1 MSKTVCIEIPVELLP
16 DVVEMLTSAFVN
28 VSSKADQKQKRVSDL
43 EFELD
48 KLRNRNEYLEA
59 ENRRLTARK
68 EANDDF

>member
-1 MSKTVCIEIPVELLP
+1 MSKTVAIEIPRELLP
-16 DVVEMLTSAFVN
+16 YVAELLTSEFVN